1 MTQPIHP
8 LLKLRRKGNYC
19 IKHDIVKF
27 DCKTCKPFI
36 EDMSEMIQEMEKWTE
51 INRQIKQ
58 LKRKQ
63 ERLRAKLKAKS

>member
-1 MTQPIHP
+1 MTLPIHP

-36 EDMSEMIQEMEKWTE
+36 KDMTDMIEEIEKWTE
-51 INRQIKQ
+51 IAHQMELLKKKQ
-58 LKRKQ
+58 YR
-63 ERLRAKLKAKS
+63 LKAKMERR